1 MTGSDSDAAIRVL
14 VLRERPEAGKMAFIV
29 GVKRTFMIALRAVG
43 GPAISLVVI
52 ANSA

>member
-29 GVKRTFMIALRAVG
+29 KRTFMIALRAVG